1 MDARKFHISLKSS
14 NNAIE
19 VTVELEADNCRK
31 CGNNAVE
38 FFDSNG
44 GHVACMIFRSDVEQ
58 VGDKL
63 VASSRIEYG
72 PDCRNLDLEN

>member
-44 GHVACMIFRSDVEQ
+44 GHVACMTFRSDVEQ
-58 VGDKL
+58 VVDKP
-63 VASSRIEYG
+63 VASSRKEYE
-72 PDCRNLDLEN
+72 LEDRRLEFEL